1 MLNYVMWMVARIAQP
16 VMFCCNAG
24 DTATAPHG
32 CVPWMR
38 YALRRCFGNVF
49 ILWYAYDGGYFPIV
63 CVWALLRSARRDPSS
78 AHPAYAHAYFTI
90 PYSLH
95 VTVRKG
101 GDVLSVLA
109 LATISAVFSMCWLCA
124 LWKGTSET
132 LHRTEVHHKRR
143 FRNIPY
149 SNR

>member
-1 MLNYVMWMVARIAQP
+1 
-16 VMFCCNAG
+16 
-24 DTATAPHG
+24 
-32 CVPWMR
+32 MR

-78 AHPAYAHAYFTI
+78 AQPAYAHAYFTI

-109 LATISAVFSMCWLCA
+109 LATISAVFSMCRLCA

-149 SNR
+149 SI